1 MCYNN
6 YIEFERRQKMLI
18 EKQELLKSIEDL
30 PEEIVLQL
38 LDYME
43 YLKFNYIVNQAPK
56 ELIIK
61 DKEDLK
67 KKLEAGIEST
77 EKGEVFSLE
86 EVLEEVKK
94 I

>member
-1 MCYNN
+1 MS
-6 YIEFERRQKMLI
+6 I

-67 KKLEAGIEST
+67 KKLEVGIEST

>member
-1 MCYNN
+1 
-6 YIEFERRQKMLI
+6 MLI

-67 KKLEAGIEST
+67 KKLEVGIEST

>member
-1 MCYNN
+1 MS
-6 YIEFERRQKMLI
+6 I
-18 EKQELLKSIEDL
+18 EKQELLKTIEDL

-86 EVLEEVKK
+86 EVYEEVKK

>member
-1 MCYNN
+1 MS
-6 YIEFERRQKMLI
+6 I
-18 EKQELLKSIEDL
+18 EKQELLKTIEDL

-67 KKLEAGIEST
+67 KKLEVGIEST

>member
-1 MCYNN
+1 
-6 YIEFERRQKMLI
+6 
-18 EKQELLKSIEDL
+18 
-30 PEEIVLQL
+30 
-38 LDYME
+38 ME

-67 KKLEAGIEST
+67 KKLEVGIEST

>member
-1 MCYNN
+1 MS
-6 YIEFERRQKMLI
+6 I
-18 EKQELLKSIEDL
+18 EKQELLKTIEDL

>member
-1 MCYNN
+1 MS
-6 YIEFERRQKMLI
+6 I

>member
-1 MCYNN
+1 MS
-6 YIEFERRQKMLI
+6 I
-18 EKQELLKSIEDL
+18 EKQELLKTIEDL

-67 KKLEAGIEST
+67 KKLEAGIAST

>member
-1 MCYNN
+1 MS
-6 YIEFERRQKMLI
+6 I

-61 DKEDLK
+61 YKEDLK
-67 KKLEAGIEST
+67 EKLEAGIEST
-77 EKGEVFSLE
+77 EKGEVFSIE